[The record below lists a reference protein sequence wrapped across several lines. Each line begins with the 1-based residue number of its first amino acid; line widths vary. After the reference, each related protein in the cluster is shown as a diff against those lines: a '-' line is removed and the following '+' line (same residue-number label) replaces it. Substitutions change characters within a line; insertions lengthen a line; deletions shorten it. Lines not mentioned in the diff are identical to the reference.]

1 MVTMVVAV
9 MVPVLVQIII
19 TEIIVKMHRLPAKM
33 EERGIRQRT
42 NVIVK
47 VVIQGQRVKLYHVLD
62 G

>member
-1 MVTMVVAV
+1 MVVAA
-9 MVPVLVQIII
+9 MVAVRVQTII
-19 TEIIVKMHRLPAKM
+19 TAITVKMHHLLAKM
-33 EERGIRQRT
+33 VEHGIRQRT